1 MIICATGSAPPAVQG
16 FRFDGKWLTATVT
29 VALVAKDTGSVV
41 VVTELEVVEEAA
53 CDVAEEALKESE
65 AAVPHA
71 VAATARS
78 PRTPSLRP
86 VLLSSTEVRR

>member
-1 MIICATGSAPPAVQG
+1 MIICATGSAPPVVQG
-16 FRFDGKWLTATVT
+16 FRFEGRWLTATVT
-29 VALVAKDTGSVV
+29 VASVAKETGSVV
-41 VVTELEVVEEAA
+41 VVTGLVVVEEAVLEVVEE
-53 CDVAEEALKESE
+53 LLNESE

-71 VAATARS
+71 AVTTARS

>member
-1 MIICATGSAPPAVQG
+1 MIICATGSAPPSVQG
-16 FRFDGKWLTATVT
+16 LRFEGRWLTATVT
-29 VALVAKDTGSVV
+29 VALVANETGSVV
-41 VVTELEVVEEAA
+41 VVTELEVVEEAVS
-53 CDVAEEALKESE
+53 DVVEEALRESE